1 MFYEYL
7 DRYMD
12 KDKFKVQDKVNG
24 ITLLNQFVSGNDSLT
39 QLKKENERKRRWEYY
54 RQQRIQ

>member
-1 MFYEYL
+1 MFYVYL

>member
-39 QLKKENERKRRWEYY
+39 QLKKENVRKRRWEYY